1 MDAVGQGASRVA
13 ATRMNADFSPQ
24 RHRDKVSNLAMDGVG
39 QGPSPEGAAD
49 L

>member
-1 MDAVGQGASRVA
+1 MDFADKTFRRRL
-13 ATRMNADFSPQ
+13 TRMNADFSPQ